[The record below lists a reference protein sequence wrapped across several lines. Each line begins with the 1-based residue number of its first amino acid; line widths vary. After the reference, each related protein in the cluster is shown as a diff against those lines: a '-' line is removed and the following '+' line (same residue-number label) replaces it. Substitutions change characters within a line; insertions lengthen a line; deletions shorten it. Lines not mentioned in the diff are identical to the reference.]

1 MNRANE
7 TFRVSEII
15 FRYILGELTDEEK
28 EQLERWLDEK
38 PDHKYLFEDLVK
50 EAKKSE
56 KVKAYGRID
65 LYEALED
72 LLRKKRKMEQMRK
85 KRRFITW
92 ATGVA
97 AVILPLAI
105 AFMLHIHRGDSG
117 ESMEDV
123 KEVVVLPAGKPRAML
138 QLASGE
144 EIMLTAGTTQRIKQ
158 ENGIEIKQDSGVI
171 EYRVDKAKD
180 KEIPQFNII
189 SVPRGGEFSLVL
201 SDGTRVWLDAASRL
215 RYPVTFVGKERR
227 VYLEGEAFFDVAKD
241 KESEFVVETRHADV
255 KVFGTTF
262 DVSAYEDEEKTTAT
276 LVRGSIGMEVRET
289 GSEIRLK
296 PGEQACLV
304 GKELTKW
311 EVDTEMYSAWREG
324 RLVFSK
330 VRLEDMLRR
339 LARWYDVDIVFSR
352 SELKDF
358 TFTGEVQKYEDFSE
372 ILEVIEMTQI
382 ARFQVKG
389 KTIVV
394 Y

>member
-15 FRYILGELTDEEK
+15 FRYILGELADEEK

-56 KVKAYGRID
+56 KIKAYGRID

-201 SDGTRVWLDAASRL
+201 GL
-215 RYPVTFVGKERR
+215 
-227 VYLEGEAFFDVAKD
+227 
-241 KESEFVVETRHADV
+241 
-255 KVFGTTF
+255 VFGWMQ
-262 DVSAYEDEEKTTAT
+262 
-276 LVRGSIGMEVRET
+276 R
-289 GSEIRLK
+289 
-296 PGEQACLV
+296 
-304 GKELTKW
+304 
-311 EVDTEMYSAWREG
+311 
-324 RLVFSK
+324 
-330 VRLEDMLRR
+330 
-339 LARWYDVDIVFSR
+339 
-352 SELKDF
+352 
-358 TFTGEVQKYEDFSE
+358 
-372 ILEVIEMTQI
+372 
-382 ARFQVKG
+382 
-389 KTIVV
+389 VV
-394 Y
+394 YVTR